1 MYSVSSVFVWRYITF
16 EKKRKQQY
24 YTFYFKRL
32 KGAFLTNTLH
42 LQWIMIL
49 YACHKPFFGPLRCMV
64 WKNEFVFPY
73 VNASPNNSNITVIS
87 IFDAYSI

>member
-1 MYSVSSVFVWRYITF
+1 MYSVSSVLVWRYIKF

-49 YACHKPFFGPLRCMV
+49 YACHKRFLGL
-64 WKNEFVFPY
+64 
-73 VNASPNNSNITVIS
+73 
-87 IFDAYSI
+87 FDAWYGKMNSFSLM